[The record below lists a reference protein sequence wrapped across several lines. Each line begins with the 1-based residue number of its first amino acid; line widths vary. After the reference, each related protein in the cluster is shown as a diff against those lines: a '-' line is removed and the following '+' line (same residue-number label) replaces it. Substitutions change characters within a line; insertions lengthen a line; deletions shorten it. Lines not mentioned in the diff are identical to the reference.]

1 MCVFIKIIIFDII
14 ELPLSIYDT
23 FVLEEKHGFNKQV
36 SAYSFLS
43 FIMFYLLITQIYIML
58 FIIETIILYKR
69 SITKIDCIGNN
80 CSTSYVWSD
89 MDCNEWR

>member
-69 SITKIDCIGNN
+69 SIVKIDCIGSN